1 MLGSVRNLLR
11 GIALA
16 LALLCVGAQADSL
29 DDILERGTVR
39 IGVSPFAPWMIEGAD
54 GKYSGFDIDVGH
66 KIAQDMGV
74 KAEFRNY
81 KWEDIIPALE
91 RGEIDMIAAG
101 MAITPGRALRISFSR
116 GYSDAGISLATNT
129 PMTRHI
135 GKLEQLNTE
144 GIVIA
149 VVKDTVSVGVAE
161 SLFDKAETRT
171 YESVAAAQQAVLDDQ
186 AHAYV
191 GATPLPKFLS
201 LQHPNKVDMPLQ
213 KALLEFKTGI
223 AVQKGE
229 QELLNFLNS
238 WITARTA
245 DKWLG
250 ATHRYWFDSL
260 DWRADMSGGK
270 AAE

>member
-1 MLGSVRNLLR
+1 MNRSITGVIHVAALL
-11 GIALA
+11 
-16 LALLCVGAQADSL
+16 LALLGTAAQADVL
-29 DDILERGTVR
+29 GDILDRGTLRV
-39 IGVSPFAPWMIEGAD
+39 GVSPFAPWMIEGED
-54 GKYSGFDIDVGH
+54 GTLSGFEIDVGN
-66 KIAQDMGV
+66 KIARDMGV
-74 KAEFRNY
+74 RAEFLNY

-101 MAITPGRALRISFSR
+101 MAITPGRALRISFTQ

-129 PMTRHI
+129 PLTRNI
-135 GKLEQLNTE
+135 GRLEELDAE

-161 SLFDKAETRT
+161 RLFDQAETRT
-171 YESVAAAQQAVLDDQ
+171 FESVAAAQQAVLDNE

-201 LQHPNKVDMPLQ
+201 LQHPDKVDMPLQ
-213 KALLEFKTGI
+213 KPLLEFKTGMG
-223 AVQKGE
+223 VRKGE
-229 QELLNFLNS
+229 QELLNFLNA

-245 DKWLG
+245 DKWLA

-260 DWRADMSGGK
+260 EWRK
-270 AAE
+270 AKASR

>member
-1 MLGSVRNLLR
+1 MPGSVRNLFR
-11 GIALA
+11 GFALA
-16 LALLCVGAQADSL
+16 LALLCFGAQADVL
-29 DDILERGTVR
+29 DDILERGTLR

-74 KAEFRNY
+74 SAEFRNY
-81 KWEDIIPALE
+81 RWEDIIPALE
-91 RGEIDMIAAG
+91 RGEIDLIAAG
-101 MAITPGRALRISFSR
+101 MAITPGRALRISFTR

-135 GKLEQLNTE
+135 GKLEQLNAE
-144 GIVIA
+144 GIVVA
-149 VVKDTVSVGVAE
+149 VVKDTVSVGVSQ

-171 YESVAAAQQAVLDDQ
+171 FESVAAAQQAVLDDK

-191 GATPLPKFLS
+191 GATPLPKFLA

-213 KALLEFKTGI
+213 KPLLEFKTGMG
-223 AVQKGE
+223 VQRGE

-238 WITARTA
+238 WITARTGGQVA
-245 DKWLG
+245 GRD
-250 ATHRYWFDSL
+250 TSL
-260 DWRADMSGGK
+260 LVRQSRLAS
-270 AAE
+270 